1 MPSPILNLQ
10 VGLNS
15 YEIEGEK
22 TDNEL
27 AIEDAR
33 REAELYRA
41 ISDVTNDVGSQE
53 TSRAVVAELTRVS
66 AGLEALM
73 TEVDAVVD
81 PAAPTKEEL
90 DAIRVA
96 AMAVN
101 TSVLS
106 TEESS
111 AIEQVMNGHLTG
123 SQESIID
130 VIKSVGVKINYAA
143 SNFLAKT
150 KNVFS
155 SAQPSEKM
163 IETAKRLRVK
173 IKNFNTDTFAVTL
186 DGAEQNEIA
195 CGAKLDII
203 KDIHSLPKAVTRWAI
218 APSEAVKPLFNQ
230 LESIVK
236 DTFGSSD
243 EESFKANYEKILQ
256 FKIPMDEDAVLRESF
271 STRRGMIDCYAG
283 EALFGGLSKVYM
295 LARSSGSDSSF
306 SKALDHAGQLANYES
321 VISRIGPANPK
332 QPVSI
337 TLTKAELLD
346 VVDVLEETAVLI
358 RDWVKNDGLYTTM
371 QASWRNTYGDLGKLA
386 KQPWMN
392 NSLLNSGYMLAY
404 TYVCLFYFMAP
415 NIYPLV
421 SSMSVLYKF
430 INKTVYGSDL
440 SGS

>member
-15 YEIEGEK
+15 YEIEGAK

-33 REAELYRA
+33 REAELYKA
-41 ISDVTNDVGSQE
+41 MSDITNDVSSQE

-73 TEVDAVVD
+73 AEVDAVVD
-81 PAAPTKEEL
+81 STAPTKEEL

-130 VIKSVGVKINYAA
+130 VIKSVGAKINYAA

-173 IKNFNTDTFAVTL
+173 IKNFDTDTFTVTL
-186 DGAEQNEIA
+186 
-195 CGAKLDII
+195 
-203 KDIHSLPKAVTRWAI
+203 
-218 APSEAVKPLFNQ
+218 
-230 LESIVK
+230 
-236 DTFGSSD
+236 
-243 EESFKANYEKILQ
+243 
-256 FKIPMDEDAVLRESF
+256 
-271 STRRGMIDCYAG
+271 
-283 EALFGGLSKVYM
+283 
-295 LARSSGSDSSF
+295 
-306 SKALDHAGQLANYES
+306 
-321 VISRIGPANPK
+321 
-332 QPVSI
+332 
-337 TLTKAELLD
+337 
-346 VVDVLEETAVLI
+346 
-358 RDWVKNDGLYTTM
+358 
-371 QASWRNTYGDLGKLA
+371 
-386 KQPWMN
+386 
-392 NSLLNSGYMLAY
+392 
-404 TYVCLFYFMAP
+404 
-415 NIYPLV
+415 
-421 SSMSVLYKF
+421 
-430 INKTVYGSDL
+430 
-440 SGS
+440 

>member
-10 VGLNS
+10 VGLNT
-15 YEIEGEK
+15 YELEGAK

-27 AIEDAR
+27 AIEEAMQ
-33 REAELYRA
+33 EAELYKTMTNITR
-41 ISDVTNDVGSQE
+41 DVNTQE
-53 TSRAVVAELTRVS
+53 TSRAAVSELTRVS

-81 PAAPTKEEL
+81 PTAPTKEEL

-130 VIKSVGVKINYAA
+130 IIKSVGAKINYVA
-143 SNFLAKT
+143 SNFLEKT

-155 SAQPSEKM
+155 SAKPSEKM
-163 IETAKRLRVK
+163 VDTAKRLRIKVK
-173 IKNFNTDTFAVTL
+173 SFNTDTFTVTL
-186 DGAEQNEIA
+186 DGNAQNEIA
-195 CGAKLDII
+195 CGGKLDII
-203 KDIHSLPKAVTRWAI
+203 KDVHSLPKAVNRWAV

-230 LESIVK
+230 LESIIK
-236 DTFGSSD
+236 ATFQSSD
-243 EESFKANYEKILQ
+243 ETSFKENYEKILQ

-271 STRRGMIDCYAG
+271 STRGGMIDCYAG
-283 EALFGGLSKVYM
+283 DVLFGGLSKVYM
-295 LARSSGSDSSF
+295 VSRGSGGDTDY
-306 SKALDHAGQLANYES
+306 SKALSHAAQLANYES
-321 VISRIGPANPK
+321 VITRIEAPNPK

-346 VVDVLEETAVLI
+346 VIDVLEETAVLI
-358 RDWVKNDGLYTTM
+358 RDWVKHDGLYLTM
-371 QASWRNTYGDLGKLA
+371 QASWKNMYGDLGKLA

-392 NSLLNSGYMLAY
+392 NSLLNNGYMLAY

-421 SSMSVLYKF
+421 SGMSVLYRF
-430 INKTVYGSDL
+430 INKTVYGTDL